1 MQTTSTDGLA
11 VLPFLCLPGLVA
23 TDSESQFSSRGSMR
37 LSDSGSAEDVEEYE
51 IQGEREQLRQLLAWS
66 QASPGRGCVE
76 VGHTKRSMSL
86 WPSGWLFPDKRLN
99 AEHEFPSCGGM
110 TFFQNPL

>member
-1 MQTTSTDGLA
+1 MQTASTDGLA

-51 IQGEREQLRQLLAWS
+51 IQGERGTA
-66 QASPGRGCVE
+66 ASASRVEPGF
-76 VGHTKRSMSL
+76 S
-86 WPSGWLFPDKRLN
+86 W
-99 AEHEFPSCGGM
+99 A
-110 TFFQNPL
+110 